1 MRARLGAG
9 VQPIFRTFRELD
21 RTASSSQFD
30 DAMMRALRMTV
41 AALHKRMNKRFSRLG
56 RRIDERFKAADA
68 RIDARFKAAD
78 ARFDARF
85 KAADARFDGMDARF
99 DGMDARFGMMDRQL
113 GEILRRIEL
122 LAAKFD
128 AKTRNLEQGLSV
140 CKRVLD
146 EHEERIR
153 DITAPSL

>member
-56 RRIDERFKAADA
+56 RRIDAQFKAA
-68 RIDARFKAAD
+68 
-78 ARFDARF
+78 
-85 KAADARFDGMDARF
+85 DARF

-113 GEILRRIEL
+113 REILRRIES
-122 LAAKFD
+122 LAEKLD
-128 AKTRNLEQGLSV
+128 SKTRNLEEGMSV
-140 CKRVLD
+140 CKRSLHED
-146 EHEERIR
+146 EERIR
-153 DITAPSL
+153 DIAAPPL

>member
-41 AALHKRMNKRFSRLG
+41 AALHQRMNKRFSRLG
-56 RRIDERFKAADA
+56 R

-85 KAADARFDGMDARF
+85 KAADARFDARFRAADARF
-99 DGMDARFGMMDRQL
+99 DARFKAADARFDAMERHL
-113 GEILRRIEL
+113 REILRGIESVASNL
-122 LAAKFD
+122 D
-128 AKTRNLEQGLSV
+128 SRTRNLEQGLSV
-140 CKRVLD
+140 CKGALD